1 MGEREEKKKE
11 SREML
16 QQFMKEQKA
25 QQIAQEKA
33 EQDEND
39 RIEAYARD
47 KRAREEKLARE
58 KEEAEREKTKI
69 LNAML
74 GKMEKASKDAEELEL
89 LRCDLHTEELEAESR
104 RREEL
109 QVRKK
114 LEDKE
119 EMKNAYLFQMKMKEE
134 KAAAAREEEDKI
146 RAALLKKFA
155 EDDRIE
161 QMNENKRRL
170 KVEAHKRE
178 AQRLIEL
185 RREKYEQERENE
197 REAEAALREQ
207 ESKRQVVIEEER
219 RRLIAEHAAELRDF
233 LPKNTLESKDDYD
246 LMFK

>member
-1 MGEREEKKKE
+1 MGREKEQVNELVAKIAKEDKEENECREERKVE
-11 SREML
+11 AREML
-16 QQFMKEQKA
+16 QKFMKEQKA
-25 QQIAQEKA
+25 NQQAQERA
-33 EQDEND
+33 EQEEND
-39 RIEAYARD
+39 AIEASARG
-47 KRAREEKLARE
+47 KREREEKLARE
-58 KEEAEREKTKI
+58 KEAAEREKTKI

-114 LEDKE
+114 LEDRE
-119 EMKNAYLFQMKMKEE
+119 EMKNAYLYQMKMKEDR
-134 KAAAAREEEDKI
+134 AAAAREEEDKI

-178 AQRLIEL
+178 AQRLIDL
-185 RREKYEQERENE
+185 RREMYEQQREQER
-197 REAEAALREQ
+197 ADHAKLRE
-207 ESKRQVVIEEER
+207 E
-219 RRLIAEHAAELRDF
+219 
-233 LPKNTLESKDDYD
+233 
-246 LMFK
+246 

>member
-1 MGEREEKKKE
+1 MG
-11 SREML
+11 
-16 QQFMKEQKA
+16 
-25 QQIAQEKA
+25 
-33 EQDEND
+33 
-39 RIEAYARD
+39 
-47 KRAREEKLARE
+47 
-58 KEEAEREKTKI
+58 
-69 LNAML
+69 
-74 GKMEKASKDAEELEL
+74 EKASKDKEELEI
-89 LRCDLHTEELEAESR
+89 LRNDLHTEELEAESR

-119 EMKNAYLFQMKMKEE
+119 EMKNAYVFQMKMKED
-134 KAAAAREEEDKI
+134 KAAAARVEEEKI
-146 RAALLKKFA
+146 RVQLLKKFA

-161 QMNENKRRL
+161 QMNEQKRRL

-185 RREKYEQERENE
+185 RREKYEQEREDE
-197 REAEAALREQ
+197 RAGEAALREQ